1 MPVAYPFGHG
11 LSYTTFSYDDVDAV
25 VRSDGA
31 EPEVEVTVTVT
42 NTGDRPGTETV
53 QLYVTD
59 PESTVSRPA
68 QELRAF
74 ARVALEPGESSLVT
88 FALGR
93 RAFAFWSETLDRW
106 VVEGGTFGLR
116 VGASSRDIRL
126 ETAVALSGDDIAL
139 PLRSDSPAEDW
150 LSHRDAGP
158 WLREAVGDQGF
169 GAILFDPHSGQMIR
183 AIPLRRLSRFPGFPP
198 ERGADRR
205 RGRTIRWAFAVRPH
219 RLGERR
225 VSRIAVPPCQ
235 AARGRSGHWAAGEGY
250 AFWGCR

>member
-11 LSYTTFSYDDVDAV
+11 LSCTTFSYDDVDAV

-88 FALGR
+88 LALGR

-106 VVEGGTFGLR
+106 VVEGGHVRPARRRLVPRHPPGDRRRTHRRRHRPPAPVRLPGRGLAVPPRRRPVAPRGGRGPGLR
-116 VGASSRDIRL
+116 RDPLRPAQRPDDPCD
-126 ETAVALSGDDIAL
+126 TAAAAL
-139 PLRSDSPAEDW
+139 PLPR
-150 LSHRDAGP
+150 
-158 WLREAVGDQGF
+158 
-169 GAILFDPHSGQMIR
+169 I
-183 AIPLRRLSRFPGFPP
+183 PP
-198 ERGADRR
+198 ERGADRG
-205 RGRTIRWAFAVRPH
+205 RGRTIRRGFAVRPH

-235 AARGRSGHWAAGEGY
+235 AARGRSGHWAAGEGLRLL
-250 AFWGCR
+250 GL